1 MPTSA
6 LLSRG
11 SAPLRPFL
19 FSRRWLFAAVL
30 GSVTAVAAAGDVLDP
45 EELKHMSVEQLLQQE
60 VVSVSRHPETLAEAA
75 GSIFYIPGDANRAT
89 GATSL
94 PEMLRLA
101 PSLFVAQSSSYH
113 WGIAARGF
121 MRTNA
126 YSNKLLVLV
135 DGRTAYS
142 PLFSNVFW
150 DSTDMFLPDI
160 ESIEVISGPAGSNWG
175 ANAVNGVIN
184 IQTKSAHGT
193 IGGLLQ
199 VTEGTDVT
207 QVNVRQ
213 GFALGVTGAMRIYAR
228 HTERAPSLTATGAD
242 DNQDGWHATEMGF
255 RADWGDATKG
265 EFTFQGDGR
274 HGVYDLRPAS
284 PITNDSGNLILRW
297 ARDLAPDSHFWVRA
311 YYDYVMRNTSDALTE
326 HTRTADVEFQHRKD
340 FADGQQLLWGANF
353 RSIYDSAEK
362 TAGFFILPEHL
373 RFNLGSGFVQ
383 HEIGFA
389 GDTLRLTTGV
399 RLEHNYFTGWE
410 TQPTIRLAWRRPGQ
424 VIWLSTSRATRI
436 PSRLDTD
443 FFYPA
448 TPPYIVAGGPAFRSE
463 TAIATELGGRQ
474 QFSKTVAF
482 TATAFYNDYENL
494 RTTEL
499 STPIV
504 IANGAAGR
512 TFGGEFLFDYD
523 VTDKWRVRLGG
534 FVIDQATWLKAGSRD
549 SEHGVA
555 EAAYPKFQVFLRS
568 NYRLTSNVDFWTSLR
583 RVDDVPANDAAASV
597 VPAYTELNARL
608 GWHVNSHLEV
618 ALVGRNL
625 LSPSHP
631 EIGTL
636 ATRREIERSLQFSVR
651 YEY

>member
-1 MPTSA
+1 MRTSPLIFRGSLPCPLTSA
-6 LLSRG
+6 RFFLCLLA
-11 SAPLRPFL
+11 SA
-19 FSRRWLFAAVL
+19 
-30 GSVTAVAAAGDVLDP
+30 GTALGDVLSPDD
-45 EELKHMSVEQLLQQE
+45 LKHMSVEQLLQQE
-60 VVSVSRHPETLAEAA
+60 VVSVSRHPETLADAA
-75 GSIFYIPGDANRAT
+75 GSIFYLPGDANRST

-94 PEMLRLA
+94 PELLRLA

-126 YSNKLLVLV
+126 YANKLLVLI

-150 DSTDMFLPDI
+150 DSTDIFLPDLA
-160 ESIEVISGPAGSNWG
+160 SIEVISGPAGSNWG

-184 IQTKSAHGT
+184 IQTKSAHET
-193 IGGLLQ
+193 LGGLLE
-199 VTEGTDVT
+199 VTEGTNVM
-207 QVNVRQ
+207 QANVRQ
-213 GFALGVTGAMRIYAR
+213 GFKLGATGAMRIYAR
-228 HTERAPSLTATGAD
+228 HTERDPSRTATGTD
-242 DNQDGWHATEMGF
+242 DNQDGWHATEVGF
-255 RADWGDATKG
+255 RADWGDAANG

-274 HGVYDLRPAS
+274 HGVYDSRPAS

-297 ARDLAPDSHFWVRA
+297 ARDFAPDSHFWVRT

-326 HTRTADVEFQHRKD
+326 HTRTADIEFQHRKD
-340 FADGQQLLWGANF
+340 FANGQQLLWGANF
-353 RSIYDSAEK
+353 RSIYDAAEK

-410 TQPTIRLAWRRPGQ
+410 TQPTIRLAWRHPGE
-424 VIWLSTSRATRI
+424 VVWLSTSRATRI

-443 FFYPA
+443 FFVPA
-448 TPPYIVAGGPAFRSE
+448 TPPYVVAGGPAFRSE
-463 TAIATELGGRQ
+463 TAIATELGWRRQ
-474 QFSKTVAF
+474 VSPGLAF
-482 TATAFYNDYENL
+482 TVSAFYNDYENL

-512 TFGGEFLFDYD
+512 TIGAEYMVDYD
-523 VTDKWRVRLGG
+523 VTQKLRLRLGG
-534 FVIDQATWLKAGSRD
+534 FVIDQLTWLKPGSLD
-549 SEHGVA
+549 SEHGRA
-555 EAAYPKFQVFLRS
+555 EAAYPKYQVFLRS
-568 NYRLTSNVDFWTSLR
+568 NYRFTPKVDLWTSLR
-583 RVDDVPANDAAASV
+583 RVDDVPSNDAVNSV
-597 VPAYTELNARL
+597 VPAYTEFNARL
-608 GWHVNSHLEV
+608 GWRMTPHVEM
-618 ALVGRNL
+618 ALSGRNL
-625 LSPSHP
+625 LSASHP

-636 ATRREIERSLQFSVR
+636 ATRREIERSFQFSIR